1 MARPSR
7 LYIPG
12 VSLHV
17 INRGI
22 NRAPIFG
29 EDIDYEW
36 FLALLER
43 AAASHGVSVHT
54 YALMTNHFHLMLTPG
69 SAVALPRT
77 MKEVGH
83 RYVRYY
89 NRKYERMGTLWNSR
103 YRAIPILDETYWLT
117 CLRYIEQNPA
127 RAHMVAEP
135 GDYPWSTYDIH
146 ALGRTPGWIVL
157 HNAYLALGADPPQ
170 RQEAYRA
177 LCAISVSNAE
187 IVRLQDP
194 RVGLGS
200 DPDLTLIRPQSDP
213 NPTPL

>member
-12 VSLHV
+12 VGFHV

-22 NRAPIFG
+22 NRAQIFG

-43 AAASHGVSVHT
+43 AAARHGVSVHT

-89 NRKYERMGTLWNSR
+89 NRKYERIGTLWNGR
-103 YRAIPILDETYWLT
+103 YRAIPILDETYWLA

-135 GDYPWSTYDIH
+135 GDYPWSTYGIH
-146 ALGRTPGWIVL
+146 ALGRPPGWIVL
-157 HNAYLALGADPPQ
+157 HSVYLALGADQPQ
-170 RQEAYRA
+170 RREAYRA

-194 RVGLGS
+194 RIGLGS

-213 NPTPL
+213 SLTP